1 MRTVLTAV
9 IALLTSLAVAG
20 GDPSGEDS
28 DPRVFF
34 VGLSD
39 GDVVSSPVTVKMGVE
54 GLGINP
60 AGELLA
66 GTGHH
71 HILINNVG
79 IAPPNPAEEVI
90 NNVEGHLPEGT
101 VVPADANHIHFGKG
115 QTETS
120 LELAPGNYRLTLQFA
135 DGYHQSYGEKLS
147 ATVEITVQ

>member
-71 HILINNVG
+71 HILINNV
-79 IAPPNPAEEVI
+79 
-90 NNVEGHLPEGT
+90 EGHLPEGT